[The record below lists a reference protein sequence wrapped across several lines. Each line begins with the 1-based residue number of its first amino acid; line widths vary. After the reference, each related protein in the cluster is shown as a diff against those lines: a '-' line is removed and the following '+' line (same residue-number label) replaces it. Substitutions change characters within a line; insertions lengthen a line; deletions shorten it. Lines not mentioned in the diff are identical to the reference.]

1 MARAWIE
8 NGVIRDV
15 CYGDPV
21 TSYHPDIAVLY
32 DTDVPDD
39 AQNGWVLSGGVWAAP
54 APHVP
59 TAEEIAAQAAA
70 EAAKVKADQIAVLKA
85 QIAAL
90 EAAYPITPRLLRELT
105 LIVRDIIPLVDPEQP
120 PVYGLEAAN
129 QLNAVIVA
137 KRAEIQ
143 AIQESP

>member
-1 MARAWIE
+1 MATAWIE
-8 NGVIRDV
+8 NGTIRDV

-21 TSYHPDIAVLY
+21 TSYHPDVAALY

-70 EAAKVKADQIAVLKA
+70 EAAKAKAAQIAALKA

-129 QLNAVIVA
+129 QLNEAIIA

-143 AIQESP
+143 VLETAP